1 MKIWTDKEGNKLNYK
16 DFINRWKSGIEGI
29 TPLQQVKMQV
39 KSTWLMVVG
48 LLCGIVMSIIGIRTL
63 WWLLIIL
70 VAGLFNTLVQL
81 IGVWQKKR
89 ALENIQTL
97 MKGGG
102 LE

>member
-16 DFINRWKSGIEGI
+16 DFINRWKKGIEGV

-39 KSTWLMVVG
+39 NSTWLMIVG

-97 MKGGG
+97 MKGGNY
-102 LE
+102 E